1 MKSITKSKDLAIQY
15 SWFRRIDHISIL
27 WCVGHIIELYSS
39 FSFVEVISSRILL

>member
-27 WCVGHIIELYSS
+27 WCVGHIIKPYLS
-39 FSFVEVISSRILL
+39 FSSVEVISSCKLL